1 MGYFIKSGDGSAPN
15 TTVSVTD
22 EVWMELTEHASE
34 GGYSAPHLRMLE
46 EGDGAVRI
54 DPDEARALREALSVA
69 LYSTLKDAPLEDPE
83 GDHLDRLTVY
93 KVTHV
98 LRSDEVTLSRSARW
112 KAGD

>member
-22 EVWMELTEHASE
+22 EVWMELTEHASK

-46 EGDGAVRI
+46 ERDDPVRI
-54 DPDEARALREALSVA
+54 EGDEAQKLFEALSNA
-69 LYSTLKDAPLEDPE
+69 LHESLADVPTEDPD
-83 GDHLDRLTVY
+83 GDHLDRVTVH

-98 LRSDEVTLSRSARW
+98 LRSGEVTLSRSPRW